1 MKIPERVENGLDMDP
16 DGQVA
21 VEGAVRTVAFCPCKW
36 NSSLLAVGSSD
47 RVTVFS
53 LKFPASDEGS
63 DQGELAVE
71 VVRRFAHKEPVCSV
85 AWSPNMSL
93 VLSPVCMRFATA
105 SSDGKVRIFCSNL
118 QEKDDISVLDGHR
131 GPVNAVAWEPHSGE
145 AVASVGDDNTCRVWG
160 LDGEQRACLVLRSPG
175 TAVAWHPDEAGKV
188 QTCPC
193 RESFVP
199 AAGGGEAWHP
209 AAVQRPELA
218 APHVPGHG
226 PTGGAIAV
234 RRLVR
239 LQQPAA
245 RGRRRP
251 FLVPL
256 GDCPLQPAPGAEG
269 RTPRRRDGLLLLARP
284 RGPVRHPGLPGQP
297 GAGAQPPDGSGA
309 AHERPVCGVRPQL
322 APQAPHRGLWRG
334 RKGPPLQGHFVL
346 RGRLRGRNKDAS
358 RGFPARQCLNELDLC
373 TTRGTL
379 MAQSHAEKKL
389 TFWATS
395 KKKRGCYNRASRLE
409 IFCVCQENAGIFHLS
424 ASHLSND
431 RCSLAFVI
439 AYALGDNG
447 L

>member
-53 LKFPASDEGS
+53 LKFPDEGS

-175 TAVAWHPDEAGKV
+175 TAVAWHPDEAGKLLV
-188 QTCPC
+188 AEKRGTLRLYNALSWQPLMSLDTGPQGAPLLSADWSVCNSLLLGAVAGPSWFLWETA
-193 RESFVP
+193 RSSRPLEQK
-199 AAGGGEAWHP
+199 AAHPGGGTDFRFSHVHEALC
-209 AAVQRPELA
+209 A
-218 APHVPGHG
+218 
-226 PTGGAIAV
+226 T
-234 RRLVR
+234 
-239 LQQPAA
+239 
-245 RGRRRP
+245 
-251 FLVPL
+251 
-256 GDCPLQPAPGAEG
+256 
-269 RTPRRRDGLLLLARP
+269 
-284 RGPVRHPGLPGQP
+284 
-297 GAGAQPPDGSGA
+297 
-309 AHERPVCGVRPQL
+309 
-322 APQAPHRGLWRG
+322 
-334 RKGPPLQGHFVL
+334 
-346 RGRLRGRNKDAS
+346 
-358 RGFPARQCLNELDLC
+358 RGFPGNQVRVLNLRTAQVLL
-373 TTRGTL
+373 TRD
-379 MAQSHAEKKL
+379 QSVGCGLSWHHKL
-389 TFWATS
+389 PIVAYGGDGRVHLFRVTS
-395 KKKRGCYNRASRLE
+395 S
-409 IFCVCQENAGIFHLS
+409 
-424 ASHLSND
+424 
-431 RCSLAFVI
+431 
-439 AYALGDNG
+439 
-447 L
+447 

>member
-53 LKFPASDEGS
+53 LKFPASVWGDLRRALRSNAIMASRDCNIVQSGQRVRGRPMEVCDEFPYLVQDEGS

-175 TAVAWHPDEAGKV
+175 TAVAWHPDEAGKLLV
-188 QTCPC
+188 AEKRGTLRLYNALSWQPLMSLDTGPQGAPLLSADWSVCNSLLLGAVAGPSWFLWETA
-193 RESFVP
+193 RSSRPLEQKVAHP
-199 AAGGGEAWHP
+199 GGGTDFRFSHVHEALC
-209 AAVQRPELA
+209 A
-218 APHVPGHG
+218 
-226 PTGGAIAV
+226 T
-234 RRLVR
+234 
-239 LQQPAA
+239 
-245 RGRRRP
+245 
-251 FLVPL
+251 
-256 GDCPLQPAPGAEG
+256 
-269 RTPRRRDGLLLLARP
+269 
-284 RGPVRHPGLPGQP
+284 
-297 GAGAQPPDGSGA
+297 
-309 AHERPVCGVRPQL
+309 
-322 APQAPHRGLWRG
+322 
-334 RKGPPLQGHFVL
+334 
-346 RGRLRGRNKDAS
+346 
-358 RGFPARQCLNELDLC
+358 RGFPGNQVRVLNLRTAQEPREGQAEALSKADKAHMESLKVK
-373 TTRGTL
+373 R
-379 MAQSHAEKKL
+379 MAKGHKPNMTQDY
-389 TFWATS
+389 
-395 KKKRGCYNRASRLE
+395 CPRL
-409 IFCVCQENAGIFHLS
+409 L
-424 ASHLSND
+424 
-431 RCSLAFVI
+431 
-439 AYALGDNG
+439 
-447 L
+447 